1 MSDITKLTYLNDREK
16 SIAGTIEVP
25 LKVYNYHLDCILSG
39 AFEGGS
45 NYWADLVEVVD
56 NDYKG
61 AEFASEVI
69 SRGGE
74 LLIYTQDSSGGG
86 IKLTKEKMLKGCKLY
101 VSGTE
106 TTKGRNFDIDAW
118 DAIDHDM
125 ILQYALF
132 EEVVYG

>member
-45 NYWADLVEVVD
+45 NYWADRVEVVED
-56 NDYKG
+56 DYHG
-61 AEFASEVI
+61 AEYASEVI
-69 SRGGE
+69 SHGGR
-74 LLIYTQDSSGGG
+74 LLIHKQDDDVP
-86 IKLTKEKMLKGCKLY
+86 ILLTKEKMLKGCKLY
-101 VSGTE
+101 VAGDKD
-106 TTKGRNFDIDAW
+106 TKGRTFDIDRW

-125 ILQYALF
+125 ILQYSLF
-132 EEVVYG
+132 GEGIYG

>member
-45 NYWADLVEVVD
+45 NYWADRVEVVED
-56 NDYKG
+56 DYHG
-61 AEFASEVI
+61 AEYASEVI
-69 SRGGE
+69 SHGGR
-74 LLIYTQDSSGGG
+74 LLIHKQDDDVP
-86 IKLTKEKMLKGCKLY
+86 ILLTKEKMLKGCKLY
-101 VSGTE
+101 VAGDKD
-106 TTKGRNFDIDAW
+106 TKGRTFDIDRW

-125 ILQYALF
+125 ILQYSLF
-132 EEVVYG
+132 GEVIYG